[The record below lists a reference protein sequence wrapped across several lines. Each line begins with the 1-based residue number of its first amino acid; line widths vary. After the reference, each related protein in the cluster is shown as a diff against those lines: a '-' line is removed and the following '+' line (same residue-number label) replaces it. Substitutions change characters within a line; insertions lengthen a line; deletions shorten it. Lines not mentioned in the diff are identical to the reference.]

1 MLTGKRTWLFE
12 TKPVIISTGVIGGP
26 FEQKGAIPEDFD
38 AFYEDQ
44 WFGED
49 SYEKAQKVLFE
60 NACET
65 SMQKAG
71 MTKDDIQF
79 VFAGDLLNQITST
92 SFACRK
98 INIPFFGLFS
108 ACATSMEGLALAAFI
123 LNSNGAD
130 KVMTGSAS
138 HYGAVEKTFRYP
150 NDYGAQKPPTS
161 QRTATAAGAA
171 ILSKTGAGPA
181 ITSATIGK
189 VVDEGL
195 KDPFNMGGAMA
206 PAAVDT
212 IEAHLQDRNLP
223 PDYYDL
229 IVTGDLARIGRNIAL
244 ELFEKK
250 GLAVQ
255 ENQFMDC
262 GILLYKKDQQV
273 MAGASGSGCSAA
285 VTYGHLLNR
294 MKRGELNRI
303 LVVATGALLSPLT
316 FQQQESIPCIAH
328 AVSIEMQGGISS

>member
-1 MLTGKRTWLFE
+1 MLTGKRTWIFE
-12 TKPVIISTGVIGGP
+12 TNPIIISTGVIGGP
-26 FEQKGAIPEDFD
+26 FEKKGAIPDDFD

-49 SYEKAQKVLFE
+49 SYEKAQKVMFE

-65 SMQKAG
+65 SLQKAG
-71 MTKDDIQF
+71 LTKDNVQF

-98 INIPFFGLFS
+98 INIPYFGLFS

-123 LNSNGAD
+123 INGYGAD
-130 KVMTGSAS
+130 TVMTGSAS

-150 NDYGAQKPPTS
+150 NDYGAQKPPTA
-161 QRTATAAGAA
+161 QRTTTAAGAA
-171 ILSKTGAGPA
+171 ILSKTGNGPA
-181 ITSATIGK
+181 VTSATIGK
-189 VVDEGL
+189 VVDKGL

-212 IEAHLQDRNLP
+212 IEAHLQDRNITP
-223 PDYYDL
+223 EYYDL
-229 IVTGDLARIGRNIAL
+229 IVTGDLAMIGRSIAL

-250 GLAVQ
+250 GIPIR
-255 ENQFMDC
+255 ENQFHDC
-262 GILLYKKDQQV
+262 GLLLYKNDQNV

-294 MKRGELNRI
+294 MRKGELNKI

-316 FQQQESIPCIAH
+316 FQQQETIPCIAH
-328 AVSIEMQGGISS
+328 AVSIEMQGGKG